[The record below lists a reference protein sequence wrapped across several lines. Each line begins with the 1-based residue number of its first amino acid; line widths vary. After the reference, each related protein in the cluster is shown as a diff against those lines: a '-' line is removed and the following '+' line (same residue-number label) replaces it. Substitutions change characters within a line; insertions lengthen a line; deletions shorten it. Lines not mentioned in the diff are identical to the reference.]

1 MREEVTTTSD
11 VIHLRPRK
19 RRLVESDYLDIQE
32 AARRLGVSER
42 TLRRHVHNGTV
53 PHVYLGPNGGP
64 PLRFPA
70 DLLDDWLRKR
80 MEGVV

>member
-1 MREEVTTTSD
+1 MTTTSD

-19 RRLVESDYLDIQE
+19 RRLVESDYLDIHQVSV
-32 AARRLGVSER
+32 RLGISVRS
-42 TLRRHVHNGTV
+42 LRRHVHNGTV

-70 DLLDDWLRKR
+70 DLLEEWLRKR
-80 MEGVV
+80 MEGMD